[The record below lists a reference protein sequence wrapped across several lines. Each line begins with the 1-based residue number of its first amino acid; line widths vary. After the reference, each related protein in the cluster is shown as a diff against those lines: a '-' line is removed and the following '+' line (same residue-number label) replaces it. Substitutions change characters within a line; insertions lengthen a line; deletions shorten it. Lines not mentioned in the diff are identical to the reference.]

1 MYLIANRW
9 FHLQVILME
18 RVNLISMT
26 NGEVVCILEYMFN
39 IQLLVRLHFYFVLV
53 LLTFAIIWLR
63 ITSFCFQYVLPFLQ
77 IDEFPVLP
85 LLTLIQPS
93 KFYLFH
99 TKFAKIREAVGSRSK
114 GNFHTKKSKGN
125 SGK

>member
-1 MYLIANRW
+1 MYLIVSRR

-26 NGEVVCILEYMFN
+26 NGEVICILEYMFN
-39 IQLLVRLHFYFVLV
+39 IQSLVQLPFYFMLV
-53 LLTFAIIWLR
+53 MLTSVVIGLR
-63 ITSFCFQYVLPFLQ
+63 ITSFCFQYVLHFLQ
-77 IDEFPVLP
+77 IDEFHVLP

-99 TKFAKIREAVGSRSK
+99 TKFAEIRKAAGSKSK
-114 GNFHTKKSKGN
+114 GNFHKKSKGN
-125 SGK
+125 GGK